1 MKPWFAKIV
10 DGLIMIH
17 CIPVWQRSPVCRH
30 YSNSLSTLSYWT
42 SQPGISFPQQ
52 RAASQGQSNVSQLNK
67 HIEPNHLQ
75 RDFPIDGR
83 TISGQQTS
91 LTSARRLAPSSG
103 MARFSRQVLG
113 SSMSK
118 LRHNMSGD
126 VSPAEF
132 KKRQFQQLESAQQI
146 RVDSDIH
153 LQLKQDSPSTAK
165 FSMN

>member
-1 MKPWFAKIV
+1 
-10 DGLIMIH
+10 
-17 CIPVWQRSPVCRH
+17 
-30 YSNSLSTLSYWT
+30 
-42 SQPGISFPQQ
+42 
-52 RAASQGQSNVSQLNK
+52 
-67 HIEPNHLQ
+67 
-75 RDFPIDGR
+75 
-83 TISGQQTS
+83 
-91 LTSARRLAPSSG
+91 